1 MIKVKNKGKTNDY
14 VYDISLDGTVVNAL
28 GLNIVSNTD
37 GFNFKLP
44 DTFRYTEDNPYV
56 SPGLSRETKKD
67 KAYTGYEADVAE
79 FNDLFM
85 SDKNYAPNAVNKMGL
100 GIDEIVSSTINFSR
114 KNYADHFPE
123 KPYPE
128 DVKMVGN
135 TIKSKKMPEYIEKF
149 LDKGIRLL
157 LKNDGQGFLN
167 EYYEYIDKIYSY
179 RIPLKEIASRGKVK
193 KTLNEY
199 VEDCKT
205 ITKAGRPKSRQAW
218 MELALKGNLNVH
230 LGETLFYINTGKS
243 KSQSD
248 VKKVTHY
255 YKNEGLFNDKM
266 DVRVALEKEWKAA
279 PVSKTTED
287 GIKLSLND
295 YIKKYHPE
303 VTIEEEII
311 LNAML
316 LPQEMS
322 ESEKEVYC
330 KDVPGMEYN
339 VPKYI
344 GQFNNRIKPLL
355 VCFSKDIRDKI
366 LIENPNDRPYFTEDQ
381 TKLSSGEPN
390 NEGDQDTFEQLMT
403 MEDKE
408 IKFWKAHP
416 EFKIPFLEEC
426 GMNWD
431 EIVKEYDSRK
441 EREKQ
446 LGIDL
451 IREKVEQA
459 IEKMTSEEFDAFE
472 EEGEVPASLKK
483 LVDFDP
489 VTSNF
494 IDKTY
499 PDIVILTIYDV
510 LDARYAKNEENGE
523 EN

>member
-1 MIKVKNKGKTNDY
+1 MIRIKNKGKTDKY
-14 VYDISLDGTVVNAL
+14 VYDISLDGTVINAL
-28 GLNIVSNTD
+28 GLNAVSNTD

-44 DTFRYTEDNPYV
+44 ETYRYTEENPYI
-56 SPGLSRETKKD
+56 SSGLSRETKKG

-79 FNDLFM
+79 FNDLYM
-85 SDKNYAPNAVNKMGL
+85 CDKHYADNAVNKMGL
-100 GIDEIVSSTINFSR
+100 GIDEVVSSTINFSR

-135 TIKSKKMPEYIEKF
+135 TIKSKKMPEYISKF

-157 LKNDGQGFLN
+157 LKNDGQGFLD
-167 EYYEYIDKIYSY
+167 EYYDYIDKIYSY
-179 RIPLKEIASRGKVK
+179 RIPLKEIASRGKIK

-199 VEDCKT
+199 KEDCKT

-218 MELALKGNLNVH
+218 MELAIRDNLDVH

-248 VKKVTHY
+248 VKKVTRY
-255 YKNEGLFNDKM
+255 YKVDGLFGDKM
-266 DVRVALEKEWKAA
+266 DMRVALEKEWKAA
-279 PVSKTTED
+279 PTTKTIED

-295 YIKKYHPE
+295 YVKKHHPE
-303 VTIEEEII
+303 ITIEDEII

-316 LPQEMS
+316 LPNEMS
-322 ESEKEVYC
+322 ESENEIFC

-355 VCFSKDIRDKI
+355 VCFSKDIRNKI
-366 LIENPNDRPYFTEDQ
+366 LIENPSERPYFTEDQ
-381 TKLSSGEPN
+381 TRLSSGEPN
-390 NEGDQDTFEQLMT
+390 NDGDQDTFEQLMT

-408 IKFWKAHP
+408 IKFWSAHP
-416 EFKIPFLEEC
+416 EFEIPFLKEC
-426 GMNWD
+426 GMDWD
-431 EIVKEYDSRK
+431 KILTEYNERIA
-441 EREKQ
+441 REKQ

-451 IREKVEQA
+451 VRDSVEKA
-459 IEKMTSEEFDAFE
+459 LLKLTKEEFDAFE
-472 EEGEVPASLKK
+472 DEGEIPASLKK

-494 IDKTY
+494 VDKTY
-499 PDIVILTIYDV
+499 HDIVIMTIYDV
-510 LDARYAKNEENGE
+510 LDARYSKESENGE
-523 EN
+523 D

>member
-1 MIKVKNKGKTNDY
+1 MIRIKNKGKTNEY

-28 GLNIVSNTD
+28 GLNVVSNTD

-44 DTFRYTEDNPYV
+44 DTFRYTEENPYI
-56 SPGLSRETKKD
+56 SPGLSRETKKG
-67 KAYTGYEADVAE
+67 KAYTGFEADVAE
-79 FNDLFM
+79 FNDNFM
-85 SDKNYAPNAVNKMGL
+85 SDKHYAQNAVNKMGL

-114 KNYADHFPE
+114 KNYADHFPD

-167 EYYEYIDKIYSY
+167 EYYDYVDKIYSY

-218 MELALKGNLNVH
+218 MELALKDNLSVN

-255 YKNEGLFNDKM
+255 YEVGGLFGDKM
-266 DVRVALEKEWKAA
+266 DMRVALEKEWKAA
-279 PVSKTTED
+279 PKTKTIVD
-287 GIKLSLND
+287 GVQLSLNE
-295 YIKKYHPE
+295 YVKEYHPE
-303 VTIEEEII
+303 ITIEDEIL

-316 LPQEMS
+316 LPRDMVDA
-322 ESEKEVYC
+322 EKDIFC

-344 GQFNNRIKPLL
+344 SQFNNRIKPLL
-355 VCFSKDIRDKI
+355 VCFPKEIRDKI
-366 LIENPNDRPYFTEDQ
+366 LISNPSDRPYFTEEQ
-381 TKLSSGEPN
+381 SKLSSGEPN

-431 EIVKEYDSRK
+431 EIVKDYDERMA
-441 EREKQ
+441 REKQ
-446 LGIDL
+446 LGIDH
-451 IREKVEQA
+451 IREEVEKA
-459 IEKMTSEEFDAFE
+459 IDKMTVEDFDAFE
-472 EEGEVPASLKK
+472 DDGEVPASLKK

-494 IDKTY
+494 VDKTY
-499 PDIVILTIYDV
+499 PDIVIMTIYDL
-510 LDARYAKNEENGE
+510 LDARYARQNENGE
-523 EN
+523 D